1 MASGKN
7 SIIIIMLA
15 FLSSIIVLMGGYSL
29 ASWVYEQTFIVSSH
43 RTVGMIFISFFFMF
57 IASPTLLLTLLSPL
71 RVNLTIF
78 ALAIS
83 YLFYEWFSLHPL
95 RVGLMGGCFI
105 LSYLY
110 VSLIKKYFLSSR
122 TNSRV

>member
-7 SIIIIMLA
+7 SIIIIILA
-15 FLSSIIVLMGGYSL
+15 FLSSIIVMMGVYSL
-29 ASWVYEQTFIVSSH
+29 ASWVYEQSFIVSSH
-43 RTVGMIFISFFFMF
+43 RTVGMMFISFFFMF
-57 IASPTLLLTLLSPL
+57 IAAPTLLLTLLSPL

-95 RVGLMGGCFI
+95 RVSLTGGCFV

-110 VSLIKKYFLSSR
+110 VSLIKKHFLSSR